1 MRIKGLFVLAG
12 IYLFLYILNY
22 LTPMAFGDDYLYS
35 FVWQGK
41 SMFAPLAEDA
51 VRVSTWNDLL
61 VSQVSHYLTWGGRT
75 VAHVLDQFF
84 LWVGKDIF
92 NLLNALI
99 GTFLVIEIYWLIH
112 KGKTDIEI
120 IPSEVIFI
128 FFALWTFTPAF
139 STVFFWQTAA
149 CNYLWTNV
157 ILLGFLIPYMR
168 SYFSYPEITLESG
181 FRNPVMFFG
190 GILAGWTNENSVCW
204 IILVLFIYIFSRKD
218 SKTESWMYAGFA
230 GLVIGYVLLMG
241 APGNLVRLHV
251 EKEGAEWLSLK
262 AISEHL
268 KMLSLIILFQALLWY
283 FNLRSLFSL
292 KKEKDLNQEA
302 ERVVLLVKILC
313 LLSFC
318 SIAMMLFSTGF
329 PPRSG
334 FFGTVQLIIAAGI
347 LLQIQENQKLNL
359 INISAKKFLMCVGCV
374 YFIMTATT
382 TISCFYNDY
391 MQIKELLTFVKQ
403 ERFNNDKVLS
413 VKSLAGNDKTKE
425 RLSGFHLLG
434 YELSENENDWKN
446 VAFARYFGI
455 KGVRMIKGG
464 EEKEC
469 SKRSR
474 LE

>member
-1 MRIKGLFVLAG
+1 MKLRALFVLAG

-41 SMFAPLAEDA
+41 SMFSPLTEDA

-92 NLLNALI
+92 NYLNAFI

-112 KGKTDIEI
+112 KGKTDIEV

-128 FFALWTFTPAF
+128 FFALWAFTPAF

-157 ILLGFLIPYMR
+157 ILLGFLVPYMR
-168 SYFSYPEITLESG
+168 SYFSDPAITVESG
-181 FRNPVMFFG
+181 LRNSVMFLW

-204 IILVLFIYIFSRKD
+204 IILVLFIYLLHKNG
-218 SKTESWMYAGFA
+218 SKTYRWMYAGFA
-230 GLVIGYVLLMG
+230 GLMIGYALLMS
-241 APGNLVRLHV
+241 APGNLARLLV
-251 EKEGAEWLSLK
+251 EKDGAEWLTLK
-262 AISEHL
+262 AISEHFN
-268 KMLSLIILFQALLWY
+268 MLFLIILFQALLWY

-292 KKEKDLNQEA
+292 KKEKDLNQET
-302 ERVVLLVKILC
+302 ERVVLLVKVLC

-334 FFGTVQLIIAAGI
+334 FFGTVMLIIATGF
-347 LLQIQENQKLNL
+347 LSQIQEEKKLNL
-359 INISAKKFLMCVGCV
+359 ISNSAKKFLMCVGCV
-374 YFIMTATT
+374 YFTITAFTT
-382 TISCFYNDY
+382 VSCFYNDY
-391 MQIKELLTFVKQ
+391 VQINELLSFVKQ
-403 ERFNNDKVLS
+403 ERLNGDKLLS
-413 VKSLAGNDKTKE
+413 VNSLAGNDKIKE
-425 RLSGFHLLG
+425 RFSGFHLLG

-446 VAFARYFGI
+446 VAFSRYFGI
-455 KGVRMIKGG
+455 KGVRMIKGE
-464 EEKEC
+464 EEK
-469 SKRSR
+469 
-474 LE
+474 